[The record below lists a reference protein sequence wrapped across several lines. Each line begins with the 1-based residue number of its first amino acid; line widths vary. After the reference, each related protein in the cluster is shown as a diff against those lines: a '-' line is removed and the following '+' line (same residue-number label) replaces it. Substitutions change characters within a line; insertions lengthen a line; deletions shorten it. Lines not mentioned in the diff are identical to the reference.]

1 MKISTFRVLSDTIVN
16 GETQF
21 SRQFP
26 FALNQAL
33 IIFNSQQNIH
43 IYKIELYYT
52 TIMPTVPSLQLQQP
66 IKFFDL
72 RFRGLNRDGSLI
84 TENAGIIKNGL
95 SGDWNGSIPK
105 SSDLDFVLSSKKNFI
120 EFKNPIILG
129 GIQLR
134 SESIQL
140 FIPANT
146 FAYSSNMNIYYE

>member
-1 MKISTFRVLSDTIVN
+1 MKISTFRVVSNLLVN
-16 GETQF
+16 GQTEF

-33 IIFNSQQNIH
+33 IIFNSQQNIY

-52 TIMPTVPSLQLQQP
+52 TIISSTSLQLEQP

-72 RFRGLNRDGSLI
+72 RFRGLNRDSSLI
-84 TENAGIIKNGL
+84 TENAGIIQNGL
-95 SGDWNGSIPK
+95 SGDWDGSIPK
-105 SSDLDFVLSSKKNFI
+105 SSDLDFVLSSNKNFI

-140 FIPANT
+140 FIPTNS